1 MDNQETITKLSEA
14 LNTLIA
20 AYEDLQ
26 LENMSLKSDI
36 DQLNDEKSELESKV
50 TDLSDKKSSLENNID
65 NLNDNNDKQNTNI
78 HSMLGKINSLL
89 SDDFEVNNTVVKTEN
104 IQEETVTSVESNDI
118 TKNIFDTTA
127 ESEDE
132 DEKKNNTNVAL
143 NNNNN
148 YSNKNNSHSNNQ
160 NEYCKLDLNRMASLL
175 NGFK

>member
-36 DQLNDEKSELESKV
+36 DQLNDEKSELETKI

-65 NLNDNNDKQNTNI
+65 NLNVNNEKQNTNI

-89 SDDFEVNNTVVKTEN
+89 SDDLEVSNTLVKTEKN
-104 IQEETVTSVESNDI
+104 HEETITSVETEEI
-118 TKNIFDTTA
+118 TKNIFDTTD
-127 ESEDE
+127 ESEE
-132 DEKKNNTNVAL
+132 EKKNDTNVAL

-148 YSNKNNSHSNNQ
+148 YSNKNNSNNQ
-160 NEYCKLDLNRMASLL
+160 NEDGKLDLNRMASLL